1 MRKLSIAFFLLLGN
15 ALIEAQE
22 ITQSISGQVIEKAT
36 QQPLPGAHVMVTSID
51 PPLSTT
57 TDEKGNFKI
66 NQVPVGR
73 ISLTVSYI
81 GYKPIQ
87 LNNIILNAGKEL
99 QLIIEMEEDVFIYDE
114 VVVSSK
120 RQKIRPSNEM
130 ALISARSFI
139 VEETER
145 YAGSRGDVA
154 RMASNFAGVAF
165 ANDQRNDIIIRGNS
179 PTGLLWR
186 LEDVEIPN
194 PNHFAENGATGGAVS
209 MLNNNV
215 LRNSDFYTGAFPAE
229 FGNALSGV
237 FDLRMRN
244 GNPSRHEYTIQS
256 GFNGLELGAEGPIS
270 KNQGSSFLAYY
281 RYSFLDLMD
290 KLGFYFGT
298 SGVPQ
303 YQDLIIKTNIP
314 LKNGSIQAFTL
325 AGKSQIAMLS
335 SKIDSNDI
343 YLNEGQ
349 NLYNHSMLGTAAII
363 YTHLINEK
371 SYIKCIASTLY
382 QSGGTNIDTLD
393 LNNQNPFRVIEHN
406 IDEVRASLATIYSY
420 KHSAN
425 LTSKAGV
432 QIDQMGYSLNSK
444 SYSYDSLRLIP
455 YLNQSK
461 SLMDGPQLLRSYY
474 QFNWKINPIYEITA
488 GIHNLYFTLNRS
500 ISFEPRLSLA
510 IHYNPSSTVNF
521 GYGLHARSLPLSV
534 YYLGTY
540 SPQLGY
546 VETNKNLDFI
556 KANHWVLGYEKT
568 FSDFLRLK
576 IETYYQYLYNVPVSQ
591 TTWWYSILN
600 AGASWGIFA
609 TDSMINKG
617 KGKNYGIEL
626 TLERFLYKNFYFL
639 TTVSLYRSYFTDL
652 YGNWHHTAFDGN
664 YIYNFLTGYEHPLN
678 NQWTISFDGKLSTA
692 GGKRYIPIDLQQSI
706 QAGETRYDESSIFER
721 KYAPFFKIDLK
732 VAFRH
737 NKARST
743 QEWQVYVE
751 NVTNHRNP
759 LYEYYNSTRKKIT
772 RVYQLGIF
780 PMVLWRL
787 TF

>member
-1 MRKLSIAFFLLLGN
+1 MKQLISSILL
-15 ALIEAQE
+15 ALFGILVIPAQE
-22 ITQSISGQVIEKAT
+22 ITQSISGQVIEKIT
-36 QQPLPGAHVMVTSID
+36 QQPLPGAHITITSIT
-51 PPLSTT
+51 PPLMAIA
-57 TDEKGNFKI
+57 DEKGNFKI
-66 NQVPVGR
+66 TGIPIGR
-73 ISLTVSYI
+73 VSLTVSYV
-81 GYKPIQ
+81 GYQP
-87 LNNIILNAGKEL
+87 LNINNLILTAGKEL
-99 QLIIEMEEDVFIYDE
+99 QLTLEMEESVYTYDE
-114 VVVSSK
+114 VVVSAKS
-120 RQKIRPSNEM
+120 QKIRPNNEM
-130 ALISARSFI
+130 ALISARSFV

-186 LEDVEIPN
+186 LEEVEIPN
-194 PNHFAENGATGGAVS
+194 PNHFAENGATGGPVS

-256 GFNGLELGAEGPIS
+256 GFNGFELGAEGPIS

-314 LKNGSIQAFTL
+314 LKKGSIQAFTL

-406 IDEVRASLATIYSY
+406 IDEVRASLATVYSY

-425 LTSKAGV
+425 LASKAGV
-432 QIDQMGYSLNSK
+432 QIDQMGYSLNAK

-455 YLNQSK
+455 YLKQSK
-461 SLMDGPQLLRSYY
+461 SLRDGPQLLRSYY

-488 GIHNLYFTLNRS
+488 GIHNLYFTLNQSLS
-500 ISFEPRLSLA
+500 IEPRLSLA
-510 IHYNPSSTVNF
+510 IHYSPTSTLNF

-540 SPQLGY
+540 SPWLGF
-546 VETNKNLDFI
+546 VETNKNLGFI
-556 KANHWVLGYEKT
+556 KANHWVLGYEK
-568 FSDFLRLK
+568 
-576 IETYYQYLYNVPVSQ
+576 
-591 TTWWYSILN
+591 
-600 AGASWGIFA
+600 
-609 TDSMINKG
+609 
-617 KGKNYGIEL
+617 KN
-626 TLERFLYKNFYFL
+626 
-639 TTVSLYRSYFTDL
+639 
-652 YGNWHHTAFDGN
+652 
-664 YIYNFLTGYEHPLN
+664 
-678 NQWTISFDGKLSTA
+678 
-692 GGKRYIPIDLQQSI
+692 
-706 QAGETRYDESSIFER
+706 
-721 KYAPFFKIDLK
+721 
-732 VAFRH
+732 
-737 NKARST
+737 
-743 QEWQVYVE
+743 
-751 NVTNHRNP
+751 
-759 LYEYYNSTRKKIT
+759 
-772 RVYQLGIF
+772 
-780 PMVLWRL
+780 
-787 TF
+787 